1 MLRVNEFLAPI
12 LLYAACLIG
21 AIGVALALPRRKPGI
36 ALIGGVVALGAI
48 GLGALGLFL
57 WAADSELLPSVFFY
71 IFGLLALGSGL
82 RMITH
87 PRPVYSALYFIL
99 TIIASSGLYVILSA
113 EFMAF
118 ALIIIYAGAIII
130 TYLFVIM
137 LATQAPTE
145 DDEDLLSTCDTEARD
160 PVWSAA
166 VGFVILAALT
176 AMMFRGSEML
186 PPVPANAGSTELL
199 AQMPRKVERELRR
212 SGVIR
217 ADQDVQ
223 TADGVARID
232 WDARL
237 VALEGGNHA
246 ALPEGFGTSNV
257 EQLGFNLLDEHPMTI
272 EIAGIILLMAMLGAT
287 VLARR
292 QVDIAEAAKAMQ
304 ARHLS
309 LREGASDA

>member
-1 MLRVNEFLAPI
+1 MNEILSPI

-36 ALIGGVVALGAI
+36 ALIGGLVAIAGV
-48 GLGALGLFL
+48 GLGALALFL
-57 WAADSELLPSVFFY
+57 WAADAELLPSVFFY
-71 IFGLLALGSGL
+71 VFGLLALGSGL

-145 DDEDLLSTCDTEARD
+145 DDEELLSTYDTEARD
-160 PVWSAA
+160 PLWSAA

-176 AMMFRGSEML
+176 AVMFRGSDAL
-186 PPVPANAGSTELL
+186 PPVQASAGSHELL
-199 AQMPRKVERELRR
+199 AQMPRKIERELRR
-212 SGVIR
+212 SGAIR
-217 ADQDVQ
+217 ADEQVL
-223 TADGVARID
+223 TVDGVAQVD
-232 WDARL
+232 WDSRL
-237 VALEGGNHA
+237 VSLEGGNLA
-246 ALPEGFGTSNV
+246 ALPESFVTSNV
-257 EQLGFNLLDEHPMTI
+257 EELGFNLLADHPMTI
-272 EIAGIILLMAMLGAT
+272 EIAGVILLMAMLGAT

-292 QVDIAEAAKAMQ
+292 QVDIEEAAKALQ
-304 ARHLS
+304 ARRLS

>member
-1 MLRVNEFLAPI
+1 MLRVNEILSPI

-36 ALIGGVVALGAI
+36 ALIGGLITLGGI
-48 GLGALGLFL
+48 GLGALALFL
-57 WAADSELLPSVFFY
+57 WAAESESLPSIFFY
-71 IFGLLALGSGL
+71 LFGVLALGSGL

-145 DDEDLLSTCDTEARD
+145 QDEDLLSTYDTEARD
-160 PVWSAA
+160 PIWSAA

-186 PPVPANAGSTELL
+186 PPVPAGGKAGELL
-199 AQMPRKVERELRR
+199 ADMPRKVERELRR
-212 SGVIR
+212 IGAIR
-217 ADQDVQ
+217 GDERVL
-223 TADGVARID
+223 TVGGVANID

-237 VALEGGNHA
+237 VALEGGNFA

-257 EQLGFNLLDEHPMTI
+257 EELGFNLLDEHPVTI
-272 EIAGIILLMAMLGAT
+272 EMAGVILLMAMLGAT

-292 QVDIAEAAKAMQ
+292 QVDIEEAAKAMQ

-309 LREGASDA
+309 LREGGSDA

>member
-1 MLRVNEFLAPI
+1 MLRVNEFLSPI

-36 ALIGGVVALGAI
+36 ALIGGLVTLGAI

-57 WAADSELLPSVFFY
+57 WAADAELLPSVFFY
-71 IFGLLALGSGL
+71 VFGLLALWSGL

-145 DDEDLLSTCDTEARD
+145 DDEDLLSTYDTDSRD

-166 VGFVILAALT
+166 VGFVIVAALT
-176 AMMFRGSEML
+176 AVMFRGSAML
-186 PPVPANAGSTELL
+186 PPVQVDNETTHLL

-212 SGVIR
+212 TGAIR
-217 ADQDVQ
+217 ADEHVQ
-223 TADGVARID
+223 TVDGIAQVD
-232 WDARL
+232 WDSRL
-237 VALEGGNHA
+237 VSLEGGNLA
-246 ALPEGFGTSNV
+246 ALPESFGTSNV
-257 EQLGFNLLDEHPMTI
+257 EELGFNLLAEHPMTI

-292 QVDIAEAAKAMQ
+292 QVDIEEAAKAMQ